1 MARAKK
7 VRRNDL
13 GAGWPNSVFQRCRSS
28 KRLRLGNRP
37 ISASRAASSIVS
49 RGIRS
54 GLSRRR
60 GLFALGSLARA
71 DPVGSDTVDLFGEEG
86 EFQLLAHRA
95 GEKSAHRVLLPL
107 RLPDQGIQRRAF
119 WALKQGYNLV
129 LFGVWLGSIGR
140 CFGCLRGNGSSL
152 LCA

>member
-28 KRLRLGNRP
+28 KRLRSGNRP
-37 ISASRAASSIVS
+37 ISVSRATSSIVP

-60 GLFALGSLARA
+60 GLLALVGLACA
-71 DPVGSDTVDLFGEEG
+71 NPIGPDTVDLFGEEV
-86 EFQLLAHRA
+86 EFQVLAHRA
-95 GEKSAHRVLLPL
+95 AVKSSHLVLLQL
-107 RLPDQGIQRRAF
+107 RL
-119 WALKQGYNLV
+119 L
-129 LFGVWLGSIGR
+129 
-140 CFGCLRGNGSSL
+140 
-152 LCA
+152 

>member
-37 ISASRAASSIVS
+37 ISVSRATSSIVP

-54 GLSRRR
+54 GPSRRR
-60 GLFALGSLARA
+60 GLFALGGLARTN
-71 DPVGSDTVDLFGEEG
+71 PVGPDTVDLFGEEG
-86 EFQLLAHRA
+86 EFQLLAHGA

-107 RLPDQGIQRRAF
+107 CLLDHGIQRRTL
-119 WALKQGYNLV
+119 WHL
-129 LFGVWLGSIGR
+129 
-140 CFGCLRGNGSSL
+140 
-152 LCA
+152 